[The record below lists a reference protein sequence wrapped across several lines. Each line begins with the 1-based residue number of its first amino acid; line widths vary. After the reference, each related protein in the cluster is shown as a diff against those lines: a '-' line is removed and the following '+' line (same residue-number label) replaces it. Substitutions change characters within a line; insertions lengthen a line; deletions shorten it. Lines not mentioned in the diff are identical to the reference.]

1 MIDSL
6 KNQGQDLL
14 TWESLPKSTA
24 IEIAIVECSVDDAEK
39 YHLTRKK
46 MLQSLNLG
54 IWDCRKIRIKRE
66 TR

>member
-14 TWESLPKSTA
+14 TLESLRKSTA
-24 IEIAIVECSVDDAEK
+24 IEIAIVECSIDDVEK
-39 YHLTRKK
+39 YHLTREK

-54 IWDCRKIRIKRE
+54 IWDCRKKYVKRDKI
-66 TR
+66 